1 MIVCAALALALAV
14 AVEDARSCRIRNSIC
29 LAMAALGLAFQ
40 AVRIW
45 VPELSGV
52 LAFHLADETSAPQAV
67 LAAALLVLFC
77 GAALE
82 LAWRRIHGASGMGL
96 GDIKYIAA
104 WATLLGPGI
113 FVRQRLWA
121 PWSRSFRR
129 RSALP
134 SDPIFRPHSPACLCS
149 CPQASS
155 DALF

>member
-52 LAFHLADETSAPQAV
+52 LAFHLADETSAPQVV

-104 WATLLGPGI
+104 GATLLGPGI
-113 FVRQRLWA
+113 FVPLAAAALVGALVTLVQKKKRFAFGPYL
-121 PWSRSFRR
+121 
-129 RSALP
+129 SAA
-134 SDPIFRPHSPACLCS
+134 FS
-149 CPQASS
+149 CMLVLLSS
-155 DALF
+155 GIL